1 MKKLFLLLA
10 LFSANLFATP
20 VNINKADAPTIEK
33 SLKGIGA
40 VKAKAIVDYR
50 TKNGDYKTAED
61 LLSVKGVGKKTLLQN
76 KSDILLTE
84 TVAVTADTKKEV
96 KVDAKNDVKKETKP
110 VVKQD
115 VKIKVN
121 VDAKKEIKVNTKA
134 DVKTDVKTDVKK
146 EATATKADSKKDT
159 TIDAKK

>member
-20 VNINKADAPTIEK
+20 VNINKADAATIEK
-33 SLKGIGA
+33 SLTGIGA

-61 LLSVKGVGKKTLLQN
+61 LLNVNGVGEKTLLKN
-76 KSDILLTE
+76 KSDILLTGA
-84 TVAVTADTKKEV
+84 TATTADTKKEA
-96 KVDAKNDVKKETKP
+96 KVDAKTDVKAVVKKEIKSD
-110 VVKQD
+110 VKQD
-115 VKIKVN
+115 VKTKVK
-121 VDAKKEIKVNTKA
+121 VEAKKEIKA
-134 DVKTDVKTDVKK
+134 DTKTDVKK
-146 EATATKADSKKDT
+146 EAVATKVESKKDT